1 MLMSAYVCQTP
12 TVLKIN
18 LRTLSVCVC
27 VGGGHVGIIFSCL
40 EKSPTTVVLKGSPK
54 ATGDEEWPF
63 DLIT

>member
-1 MLMSAYVCQTP
+1 MLMSAYVCQTL

-18 LRTLSVCVC
+18 PRTLSVCVC
-27 VGGGHVGIIFSCL
+27 GGHVGIIFSCL
-40 EKSPTTVVLKGSPK
+40 EKSPTTAVLKGSPK